1 MPGSQSRSDSELVC
15 RIMGF
20 AGLSDLHCQALC
32 IFAIAADSS
41 IGAAGTVPARA
52 GQMATISECRAQT
65 I

>member
-1 MPGSQSRSDSELVC
+1 
-15 RIMGF
+15 MGF

-52 GQMATISECRAQT
+52 GQMATISECRAQS